1 MLTLSQITLLYATS
15 TQVRWVVSSAG
26 RAAPL
31 QGVGHRF
38 DPCTTHQLRRCFI
51 TRKSTFYGP
60 VVQLVRMPACHAGG
74 RGFESRPVRHFQRN
88 LQTYLKPSSIPL
100 IYKKPKPERTHKPLS
115 CRLRILLPPYCLN
128 HFYKSLTNE
137 R

>member
-1 MLTLSQITLLYATS
+1 MMVMASMPFRIALYRLDLKNTLLKQEFIEKVLTLSQITLLYATS

-38 DPCTTHQLRRCFI
+38 DPCTTHHVETCFI

-74 RGFESRPVRHFQRN
+74 RGFESRPVRHFS
-88 LQTYLKPSSIPL
+88 P
-100 IYKKPKPERTHKPLS
+100 IYI
-115 CRLRILLPPYCLN
+115 RISY
-128 HFYKSLTNE
+128 TG
-137 R
+137 